1 MQSTMQEFP
10 LTVGMI
16 FRHGRTVHRDSEV
29 VTFEGEKSR
38 RASFAEV
45 ADRAERLAAALRRLK
60 VDVGDRVGTL
70 AWNTQEHLEAYFAVP
85 GIGAV
90 LHTLNLRLFPEQL
103 VYIVNHAEDK
113 VVIVD
118 DTLIPLLA
126 PLVPQLGTVEH
137 YIVVGDA
144 DAAPLEAGTATV
156 HRYGELL
163 AAERSGYQWPEIDER
178 AAAAMCYTSGTTG
191 NPKGVVYSHRSTF
204 LHSMGVGQGSAAR
217 YTDRDRVLPV
227 VPMFHANAWG
237 TPYAAWMAG
246 ADILMPGRYL
256 QCEPLAKFIEQERPT
271 CAGAVPTIWNDLLHY
286 ADANQV
292 DLSSLREVVCGGSA
306 VPRALIEAYEQ
317 RFGIRIVQGWGM
329 TETSPLCA
337 MSWPPKHVALGT
349 TEEMDYRAMTGRLM
363 PGVELRI
370 VADDGT
376 VMPWDGESVGEIQ
389 VRGPWVTASYY
400 RDPSTEK
407 FSEGWLRTG
416 DIASVTANGYIQIT
430 DRTKDVIKSGGEWIS
445 SVELEGHLMAHPDV
459 VEAAVIAVPD
469 PRWDERP
476 LACVVRREGCAVDAT
491 ELGDFLRGRVA
502 AWQLPERWTFIDEVP
517 KTSVGKFDKKVL
529 RARHADGA
537 LVVEEIG

>member
-156 HRYGELL
+156 HRYGEKSPRFRSDDLRCVRVGCLL
-163 AAERSGYQWPEIDER
+163 AR
-178 AAAAMCYTSGTTG
+178 
-191 NPKGVVYSHRSTF
+191 
-204 LHSMGVGQGSAAR
+204 
-217 YTDRDRVLPV
+217 
-227 VPMFHANAWG
+227 
-237 TPYAAWMAG
+237 
-246 ADILMPGRYL
+246 
-256 QCEPLAKFIEQERPT
+256 
-271 CAGAVPTIWNDLLHY
+271 
-286 ADANQV
+286 
-292 DLSSLREVVCGGSA
+292 
-306 VPRALIEAYEQ
+306 
-317 RFGIRIVQGWGM
+317 
-329 TETSPLCA
+329 
-337 MSWPPKHVALGT
+337 
-349 TEEMDYRAMTGRLM
+349 
-363 PGVELRI
+363 
-370 VADDGT
+370 
-376 VMPWDGESVGEIQ
+376 
-389 VRGPWVTASYY
+389 
-400 RDPSTEK
+400 
-407 FSEGWLRTG
+407 
-416 DIASVTANGYIQIT
+416 
-430 DRTKDVIKSGGEWIS
+430 
-445 SVELEGHLMAHPDV
+445 
-459 VEAAVIAVPD
+459 
-469 PRWDERP
+469 
-476 LACVVRREGCAVDAT
+476 
-491 ELGDFLRGRVA
+491 
-502 AWQLPERWTFIDEVP
+502 
-517 KTSVGKFDKKVL
+517 
-529 RARHADGA
+529 
-537 LVVEEIG
+537 